1 MIPPAQ
7 FDPATLAIW
16 TTTGALATSEAE
28 IAAATMRLAARGE
41 DISKSLSNI
50 PEENP
55 LRARLVWL
63 ASSVWH
69 EKRHYFDTCLT
80 NYGARRF
87 RNLFNLAA
95 NLGPLLVDAKER
107 GEPVWFP
114 VEVYGY
120 PPTVRKIFGIPDPP
134 PNILQSAT
142 LARSMKSF
150 TSQLDAGPA
159 SGDRL
164 IELGGGSQM
173 EGLAQVSQSH
183 SVEYFFG
190 LDDLKAISERYIHKL
205 PQQGPYRAIEAV
217 AGALGCSKDIG
228 GMVAVNT
235 TLAAALFVTALCGRY
250 FGAGHEPDEDLIAP
264 WPRLAKMIEGL
275 GPKPGHFDMLDDEAV
290 EMVDKVA
297 RQLWGRTALEEIAA
311 DIDLMEE
318 KVSLSQAPWIEEGGL
333 YDAYVDFIAL
343 RRRLLG
349 AVQKM
354 GSASLLPRA
363 FPEKWLNRLRPWHV
377 VATPDGGSE
386 RDDSAVVFGV
396 TLNLPEQLRES
407 LASEVSW
414 GRLYAES
421 DELAGEFAPQNRE
434 AWLQML
440 ERQGPF
446 ALLMLNGRRHRRMI
460 SPELDRPLKE
470 IEGLGISVRFHPRF
484 EWPEDRDQKTRT
496 REAIALAEFAGRKTF
511 VCDITGE
518 EIEPAIAAVLTPW
531 EFRNSK
537 LLPRFRE
544 GGVINEIMLVTN
556 WADWVVRGDLL
567 D

>member
-16 TTTGALATSEAE
+16 TTTSMVAAEESEMAVM
-28 IAAATMRLAARGE
+28 TMRMAASGDDLAAVFGNVP
-41 DISKSLSNI
+41 D
-50 PEENP
+50 ENP
-55 LRARLVWL
+55 VRTRLIWL

-95 NLGPLLVDAKER
+95 NVGPLLVDAKER
-107 GEPVWFP
+107 GDPVWFP
-114 VEVYGY
+114 VEVYAY
-120 PPTVRKIFGIPDPP
+120 PPGVRKLLGIPDPP

-150 TSQLDAGPA
+150 TSQLDAAPG
-159 SGDRL
+159 SGDVL

-190 LDDLKAISERYIHKL
+190 LGDLQAISQTYIHKL
-205 PQQGPYRAIEAV
+205 PRTGPYRAIEAV
-217 AGALGCSKDIG
+217 AGMLGCSKEVGEII
-228 GMVAVNT
+228 AVNSA
-235 TLAAALFVTALCGRY
+235 LAAALFVTALCGRY
-250 FGAGHEPDEDLIAP
+250 FGAGPQPDEDLVAP
-264 WPRLAKMIEGL
+264 WPRLARMIEAL
-275 GPKPGHFDMLDDEAV
+275 GPQPGRFDMNDDEAV
-290 EMVDKVA
+290 EMVDKIA
-297 RQLWGRTALEEIAA
+297 RQLWGRTAFEEISS

-318 KVSLSQAPWIEEGGL
+318 SVKLSDAPWIGEGGL

-343 RRRLLG
+343 RRRLL
-349 AVQKM
+349 AEAQKL
-354 GSASLLPRA
+354 GPASLLPRA
-363 FPEKWLNRLRPWHV
+363 FPEKWLNRLQPWHV
-377 VATPDGGSE
+377 VATPDGGGVA
-386 RDDSAVVFGV
+386 DDSVIVFGV
-396 TLNLPEQLRES
+396 SLNLPAHLKGI
-407 LASEVSW
+407 LASEATW
-414 GRLYAES
+414 GRLYAQP
-421 DELAGEFAPQNRE
+421 DDVAGEFAPHNRE

-440 ERQGPF
+440 ETQGPF

-460 SPELDRPLKE
+460 APELERPLKD

-484 EWPEDRDQKTRT
+484 EWPEDRDQETRSQ
-496 REAIALAEFAGRKTF
+496 EAIALAEFSGRKTF
-511 VCDITGE
+511 ICDVTLDQ
-518 EIEPAIAAVLTPW
+518 IEPAIAAVLTPW

-537 LLPRFRE
+537 LLPRVRE
-544 GGVINEIMLVTN
+544 GGIINEILLVTN
-556 WADWVVRGDLL
+556 WADWLVRRDLL